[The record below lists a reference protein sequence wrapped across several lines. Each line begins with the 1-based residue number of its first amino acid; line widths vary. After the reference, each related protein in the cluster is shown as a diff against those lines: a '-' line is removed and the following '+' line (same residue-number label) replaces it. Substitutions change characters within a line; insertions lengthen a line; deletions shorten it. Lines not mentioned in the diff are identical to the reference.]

1 MKVKE
6 KEEEVERRGEREGE
20 QSSRGLRDLFFFI
33 TLRPP
38 SFAQETL

>member
-6 KEEEVERRGEREGE
+6 KEKEVERRGDRVGE
-20 QSSRGLRDLFFFI
+20 QSSRVLQDLFFFI
-33 TLRPP
+33 TLHPP